1 MRVTIHQPN
10 YLPNAGFFHKILQ
23 CDCYVV
29 YDTAQFVRS
38 RFDNR
43 NIVKVNGAKV
53 FLTVP
58 ITRESHFRPIA
69 EARVNNATPWRE
81 KHWKTLKNAYQRAP
95 HFAALA
101 PALEAIYSTTPV
113 TLPDMSLPVI
123 RKLLAILG
131 WNGRMVL
138 ASELPLDR
146 SLRSTDAII
155 DILRVMRAT
164 SYLAGASSKKYL
176 VEDAFVRTGIALE
189 YHHFTPP
196 AYRQLGGPFI
206 PNLSVLDLVFNEGP
220 AARGVLFGEVAVA
233 QGVGAKQSTRGMGDG
248 GHESPGVCSAS

>member
-1 MRVTIHQPN
+1 MKVTIHQPN

-43 NIVKVNGAKV
+43 NLIKTNDTKV
-53 FLTVP
+53 FLTIP
-58 ITRESHFRPIA
+58 ITHDSHFKPIG

-81 KHWKTLKNAYQRAP
+81 KHWRTLEGAYRKAP
-95 HFAALA
+95 YFDALA
-101 PALEAIYSTTPV
+101 PALQAIYSTAPV
-113 TLPDMSLPVI
+113 TLPDMSLPLI
-123 RKLLAILG
+123 RTLLDYFG
-131 WNGRMVL
+131 WRGEIVR

-155 DILRVMRAT
+155 DMLRAVRAT

-176 VEDAFVRTGIALE
+176 DEEPFTRNGIALE
-189 YHHFTPP
+189 YHHCSPP
-196 AYRQLGGPFI
+196 AYQQLGRSFI
-206 PNLSVLDLVFNEGP
+206 PNLSALDLVFNEGP
-220 AARGVLFGEVAVA
+220 GARDILLRANSGESDTENRL
-233 QGVGAKQSTRGMGDG
+233 STG
-248 GHESPGVCSAS
+248 S